1 MGFCGGCAKALLII
15 FNFIF
20 WLSGAA
26 ILGVGVWMIVDKN
39 IGSYFEVLNLDTHDQ
54 FFKYAAYILIAF
66 GVFVFLVGFCG
77 CCGAIRGSKCLLG
90 LYIFFLVLIF
100 AGELCAGILM
110 IVYKVEIEDKLD
122 ETLTKSIKEKY
133 SESTTITS
141 SWNVVQVQ
149 VLYICHIQTVHSFTS
164 LRGGGGWGEG
174 CDGGAI
180 FVVFQDIPPSCCVL
194 SNKAE
199 AEENAESAQPKNATK
214 CFDKEDGY
222 YNKKGCKEGLLDWAK
237 EHTAILIGVGFGVA
251 CLQIFGV
258 VFAICLCRQ
267 VDREEKY

>member
-39 IGSYFEVLNLDTHDQ
+39 IGSYFDVLNMDSHDQ

-90 LYIFFLVLIF
+90 LYVFFLFIVF
-100 AGELCAGILM
+100 AGELCAGVLM

-122 ETLTKSIKEKY
+122 TTLTNSIKEKY
-133 SESTTITS
+133 GTDSETTLTG
-141 SWNVVQVQ
+141 SWDVVQ
-149 VLYICHIQTVHSFTS
+149 IQ
-164 LRGGGGWGEG
+164 LECCGGVGPEDY
-174 CDGGAI
+174 DGSKYVGAKTRNL
-180 FVVFQDIPPSCCVL
+180 PPSCCVL
-194 SNKAE
+194 SNMKE
-199 AEENAESAQPKNATK
+199 AEEDPTKAMPKNDTNCK
-214 CFDKEDGY
+214 DKMEGY
-222 YNKKGCKEGLLDWAK
+222 YHNKGCKDGLLDWAK
-237 EHTAILIGVGFGVA
+237 SHTAILIGVGIGVA
-251 CLQIFGV
+251 CLQIFGI
-258 VFAICLCRQ
+258 VFALCLCRQ